1 MHLHTH
7 DVHNHFTCNSEWFS
21 HLCIFV
27 SFFFYLFLNAS
38 FYLPLSLSLDL
49 YLPPSLI
56 CTSLCFSDEIYK
68 TKFVRGTLD
77 SMFSLFLFPIYKL
90 YFLSVFLFLSLSHFL
105 SRFDD
110 SDQQNWK
117 AFIFPS
123 VPILFLSINYQA
135 IFFSMLKI
143 GDWSQEMI
151 LILNYQHLIWIIF

>member
-105 SRFDD
+105 VD
-110 SDQQNWK
+110 SMTLINK
-117 AFIFPS
+117 IEKHLFSHLFP
-123 VPILFLSINYQA
+123 
-135 IFFSMLKI
+135 FFSCQSTIKPSFFQCSKSVIDLRK
-143 GDWSQEMI
+143 
-151 LILNYQHLIWIIF
+151 